1 MARFLSPITNIKPN
15 GFLKFFKSG
24 TNTDLITFKDELE
37 TIQNELSVDVAPDG
51 NLPNIFFSGT
61 AKVRYFDEFSVQ
73 YAERDPVGGE
83 KELGDF
89 TLWDAVVIYDKGDFV
104 EGSDGNF
111 YQSLT
116 SGNIGNDP
124 TISAS
129 NWEEIPFNGIYNA
142 TISYG
147 AGDVVQTIDGNLWKS
162 LIASNLNNNPSTDD
176 GTKWKQA
183 VDNPWLNKS
192 SGFTVEA
199 GKMYQ
204 IDGSGGTVDGAL
216 KAAYAVG
223 DVIIVHNESIST
235 NLVRLTNTA
244 LTIKGPLGTITSSD
258 NLELD
263 AGDTA
268 HLVAK
273 TTTILEVV

>member
-1 MARFLSPITNIKPN
+1 MARFLSPITNIRPN

-24 TNTDLITFKDELE
+24 TNSDLITFKDELE
-37 TIQNELSVDVAPDG
+37 TIPNELDVDVAPDG

-61 AKVRYFDEFSVQ
+61 AKVKYFDEFSVQ

-89 TLWDAVVIYDKGDFV
+89 SLWDSVVLYDKGDFV
-104 EGSDGNF
+104 EGSDGRF

-116 SGNIGNDP
+116 SANIGNDP
-124 TISAS
+124 TISPS
-129 NWEEIPFNGIYNA
+129 NWKEIPFNGIYNT

-147 AGDVVQTIDGNLWKS
+147 VGDVVQTSDGNLWKS
-162 LIASNLNNNPSTDD
+162 LVASNLNNNPSVDD
-176 GTKWKQA
+176 GTKWKVA
-183 VDNPWLNKS
+183 FSNPWINKNS
-192 SGFTVEA
+192 AFTVEA

-204 IDGSGGTVDGAL
+204 IDGSGGAVDGAL
-216 KAAYAVG
+216 KTAYVVG
-223 DVIIVHNESIST
+223 DEIIVHNESIST

-244 LTIKGPLGTITSSD
+244 LTIKGPLGTITTSD
-258 NLELD
+258 NLVLD
-263 AGDTA
+263 PGDTA